1 MVRIN
6 TAEPRRVVL
15 QRELA
20 LVLRNIGAGIQRIVE
35 QHDIIAKLGAGGHT
49 SEALGELAN
58 LERVH
63 ELNIATHGKIMREL
77 TALGRVSRLRQYRA
91 RRIRQMARKHH
102 ATQCSNHEKWPT
114 KGP

>member
-6 TAEPRRVVL
+6 TAEPRRVLL

-20 LVLRNIGAGIQRIVE
+20 LVLWNIGAGVQRIVE
-35 QHDIIAKLGAGGHT
+35 QHEIIAKLGAGGHDT

-58 LERVH
+58 FERVH
-63 ELNIATHGKIMREL
+63 ELNITTHGKIMREL

-91 RRIRQMARKHH
+91 RRIRLRARKHH
-102 ATQCSNHEKWPT
+102 ARQHSNH
-114 KGP
+114 

>member
-35 QHDIIAKLGAGGHT
+35 QHDIIAKLGAGGHDT

-77 TALGRVSRLRQYRA
+77 TALGRVSRLRQHRA
-91 RRIRQMARKHH
+91 RRIRPRARKVYRTHH
-102 ATQCSNHEKWPT
+102 SSRNK
-114 KGP
+114 